1 MNRLQENIGSEKII
15 FRGKSNKFL
24 FICGMIHQMFW
35 FVIGTIGGIL
45 LPTLFFSGMVGYF
58 YNNGKL
64 NPPSLYLGI
73 SLIPIIITCRI
84 IYLIWLRRRQF
95 YTITGDSVTSE
106 GGVFHAFNRKIRL
119 ADIRG
124 LSYHCSL
131 IQQLLGCGNIVISSA
146 ATSRSTLILKNVD
159 NIGHIYHTIEN
170 NRKGVDL

>member
-1 MNRLQENIGSEKII
+1 MNGLQENAGSEKII

-24 FICGMIHQMFW
+24 FLCGMIHQMFW
-35 FVIGTIGGIL
+35 FAIGTIGGIL

-124 LSYHCSL
+124 MNCHCSL

-146 ATSRSTLILKNVD
+146 AASGGTLILKSVD
-159 NIGHIYHTIEN
+159 NVRSIYNAIEN

>member
-1 MNRLQENIGSEKII
+1 MNRLQEHAGSEKII

-24 FICGMIHQMFW
+24 FLCGMIHQMFW

-45 LPTLFFSGMVGYF
+45 LPTLFFSGMIGYF
-58 YNNGKL
+58 CNNGKL
-64 NPPSLYLGI
+64 NPTSLYLGI

-84 IYLIWLRRRQF
+84 ICLIWLRRRQF

-124 LSYHCSL
+124 MNCHCSL

-146 ATSRSTLILKNVD
+146 AASGGTLILKNVD
-159 NIGHIYHTIEN
+159 NVRSIYNAIEN
-170 NRKGVDL
+170 NRKGVNL